1 MFITNLLKWLQ
12 KDHSSVFMNQADARS
27 SFLALSNSCAI
38 FSAVVLSPTDCM
50 FVMMVTTTPVEECV
64 RSRWVTPAGRYWPPQ
79 HPLCARRNVCGCG
92 TARISA
98 VSLPPASPGR
108 TVRLCPT
115 MPPFCP
121 PVPIWLWPCGV
132 WGSQEARL
140 CSSVRPSD
148 SCREERYRTAGGHP
162 QWTEIHLQPICTN
175 CPHRGSWQHDPFYWG
190 GRTCRQD
197 VKLVN
202 DK

>member
-1 MFITNLLKWLQ
+1 MCLWIKQMHVLHPWPCRIPVR
-12 KDHSSVFMNQADARS
+12 SSVRWYWAPLTAC
-27 SFLALSNSCAI
+27 LWWW
-38 FSAVVLSPTDCM
+38 SPPP
-50 FVMMVTTTPVEECV
+50 PVEECV

-79 HPLCARRNVCGCG
+79 RPLCARRNVCGCG

-98 VSLPPASPGR
+98 VSPPPASPGR
-108 TVRLCPT
+108 TVRLCPM

-132 WGSQEARL
+132 WGSQEAARL

-148 SCREERYRTAGGHP
+148 SCRAERYRTAGGHP

-175 CPHRGSWQHDPFYWG
+175 CPHRGSWQHDPFYWS